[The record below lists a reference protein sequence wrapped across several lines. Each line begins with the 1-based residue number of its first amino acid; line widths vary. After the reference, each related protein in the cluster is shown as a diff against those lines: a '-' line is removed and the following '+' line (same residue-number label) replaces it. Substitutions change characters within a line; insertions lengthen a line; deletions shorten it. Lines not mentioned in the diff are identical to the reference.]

1 MRAMSCRL
9 VNVDF
14 SSILFSL
21 YLYIDILGELCETRM
36 AMMKND
42 SETFT
47 NGHGESEQ
55 VTDTDQIYQLYQL

>member
-14 SSILFSL
+14 SSILFYLYL

-55 VTDTDQIYQLYQL
+55 VTDTDQIYQFT